1 MTLLEGTLELYERDP
16 GGADQFE
23 KVAAVA
29 AHPRCPV
36 ARAEVPGSE
45 GLPARGPDVAMSG
58 SAELERTC
66 KRNSLKKYYPFQFV
80 SIIIQI

>member
-1 MTLLEGTLELYERDP
+1 MRLCTGPGASVLLQVTLLEGTLELYERDP

-36 ARAEVPGSE
+36 ARAEVEDLATSGKISKIL
-45 GLPARGPDVAMSG
+45 GL
-58 SAELERTC
+58 
-66 KRNSLKKYYPFQFV
+66 NF
-80 SIIIQI
+80 